1 MHFFMDILAVYYPL
15 NGTAPAVLLEVCVC
29 CSGNDE
35 FRESEFLEEGVFTAS
50 SGLMDLIFRHSRCR

>member
-29 CSGNDE
+29 CCSG
-35 FRESEFLEEGVFTAS
+35 RESEFLEEGVFTAS
-50 SGLMDLIFRHSRCR
+50 SGLMDHIFRHSRCR